1 MNSCVF
7 INLINAVE
15 VLTNVKNWNL
25 ILKWNI
31 VFNSERQIWMNE
43 SESDGVSA
51 VILQAKDMQKMV
63 KLEEDMDRRPATVV

>member
-1 MNSCVF
+1 
-7 INLINAVE
+7 
-15 VLTNVKNWNL
+15 
-25 ILKWNI
+25 
-31 VFNSERQIWMNE
+31 MNE